1 MWFLRRK
8 HKPPPEPPAPEPA
21 APEPAPEP
29 RQAEPHAQRTAD
41 DVLRELAGQPQP
53 ATRPKPEAHA
63 RPDASRGPIDPSL
76 GRCLMAE
83 GPVTRE
89 FLRQQIAVSGK
100 SEAYLCQ
107 VLAGVHAPA
116 EAALFR
122 ILAAGYQMPLV
133 DLKQCKV
140 VIPVARSVPREI
152 ALKYKMVPI
161 DRIGDLLCVVFAGE
175 PNPKAVEAIRRA
187 TGLRVKALQCPAH
200 HLNLLLRRLYL
211 EAPDQEAVAAV
222 PISEREYEEAATDP
236 EARWESVHATRGPV
250 RAERLGPH

>member
-1 MWFLRRK
+1 MWFFRRK
-8 HKPPPEPPAPEPA
+8 HKPAPEPPAPEP
-21 APEPAPEP
+21 PAPTPAAEP
-29 RQAEPHAQRTAD
+29 RHGEPHAQRTAA
-41 DVLRELAGQPQP
+41 DVLRELEAQPQP

-63 RPDASRGPIDPSL
+63 RPDASKAPIDPNL

-83 GPVTRE
+83 GPLTRE
-89 FLRQQIAVSGK
+89 FLRQQIAVSGR
-100 SEAYLCQ
+100 SESHLCQ

-116 EAALFR
+116 EAALLR
-122 ILAAGYQMPLV
+122 VLAAGYQMPRV

-175 PNPKAVEAIRRA
+175 PKPKAVEAIRRA

-200 HLNLLLRRLYL
+200 HLNILLRRLYL
-211 EAPDQEAVAAV
+211 ESPGPEAVAAV
-222 PISEREYEEAATDP
+222 PISQREYEEASSDP
-236 EARWESVHATRGPV
+236 EARWEAIHATRGPV